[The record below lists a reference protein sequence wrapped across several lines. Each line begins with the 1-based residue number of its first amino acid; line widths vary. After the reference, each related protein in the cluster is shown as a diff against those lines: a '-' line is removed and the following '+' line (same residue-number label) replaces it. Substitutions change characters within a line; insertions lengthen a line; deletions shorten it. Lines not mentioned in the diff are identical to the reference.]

1 MESVIK
7 ELLSNGIQIE
17 LTLKN
22 NQIAYKI
29 YGFYKSDH
37 VTLYE
42 ESDGWYAEARYNEV
56 TSVTDI
62 DDLIELNYDWWQL
75 SRERADAWSIP
86 SIGWSDLMIKRSLLK
101 IKVTTTYDPVD

>member
-7 ELLSNGIQIE
+7 ELLSNGIQID

-56 TSVTDI
+56 ISI
-62 DDLIELNYDWWQL
+62 DDLRDLVLWNYEWWKS
-75 SRERADAWSIP
+75 SRGRYD
-86 SIGWSDLMIKRSLLK
+86 GWSAPSNGWSELMTKHHLLK
-101 IKVTTTYDPVD
+101 TNVTTTYEPID